1 VAPPPPVVVTPPP
14 SPEPLP
20 PLPVEAAA
28 DSSPV
33 PTTRLEFVAA
43 GDEEEVISRWNDD
56 EDVWEYEVVCVT
68 PCTIDVPNG
77 MHEFMAGD
85 HRTFQVFVLGGVQR
99 WRVEDNNQAGI
110 GAGTFALGLMIW
122 ILSYGSAEQEAVGDG
137 YLPVGQGIG
146 VQPSVFTAEDGLGG
160 RLWGLG
166 LGLRY

>member
-1 VAPPPPVVVTPPP
+1 
-14 SPEPLP
+14 
-20 PLPVEAAA
+20 
-28 DSSPV
+28 
-33 PTTRLEFVAA
+33 
-43 GDEEEVISRWNDD
+43 
-56 EDVWEYEVVCVT
+56 
-68 PCTIDVPNG
+68 VPNG

-85 HRTFQVFVLGGVQR
+85 HRTFQVYALGGVQR

-110 GAGTFALGLMIW
+110 VAGAIMTGLGGLVPLLAWSIAGFEDPMAGVSDSYDGYEYDSYGFGLGSSAEDDANALYAVTGIGAGTFALGLLIW